1 MVPVPGPIRGYI
13 PPKLGADEVPMDG
26 MLLMALIMGVVG
38 FMLRVGP
45 CPCMLPFW
53 TTALFRTVG
62 LTLLLF
68 VCTLVH
74 VCVFMACNSQ
84 TKVACWA
91 ALFCCVSSFVCA
103 RWSEIDYKQL
113 LMSTA

>member
-38 FMLRVGP
+38 FMLR
-45 CPCMLPFW
+45 
-53 TTALFRTVG
+53 
-62 LTLLLF
+62 
-68 VCTLVH
+68 
-74 VCVFMACNSQ
+74 

-113 LMSTA
+113 LMSTAFTLFGLYGAYFGPQAAAASS